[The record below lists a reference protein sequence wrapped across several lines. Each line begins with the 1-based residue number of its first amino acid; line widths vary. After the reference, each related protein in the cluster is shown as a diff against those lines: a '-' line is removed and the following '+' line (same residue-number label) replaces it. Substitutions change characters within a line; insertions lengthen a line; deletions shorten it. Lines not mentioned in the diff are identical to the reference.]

1 MVFNFSA
8 MLPNWIGKQT
18 GKKYKSEGPA
28 YSLGRIMIVTEVV
41 RVSVFLVFVLI
52 TFERC
57 YRTIQ
62 DYLSSPTGINIYQ
75 DYLSNQELPQSVL
88 F

>member
-1 MVFNFSA
+1 

-18 GKKYKSEGPA
+18 GKKYKSEGSA

-41 RVSVFLVFVLI
+41 RVSVFLVFGLI

-62 DYLSSPTGINIYQ
+62 DYSSGPTGINIYQ
-75 DYLSNQELPQSVL
+75 DYLSNQELPQSVISKC
-88 F
+88 